1 MHYAVTGYMSLE
13 KCRIVIETFVKSLF
27 NYWPLA
33 WMLHS
38 RTLNNKINRF
48 HERALR
54 IPYSDYKSSFNALLE
69 KDGSFTIHHRNT
81 ENLAIL
87 IYKFIYGLSPTIMG
101 DIIKLNRHPT
111 YNSRTRQK
119 LYSRNPETVRHDT
132 GTIYFLGPNIWAISS
147 NK

>member
-54 IPYSDYKSSFNALLE
+54 IPYSDYKSSFNAFLE
-69 KDGSFTIHHRNT
+69 KDGSFSIHHRNI

-87 IYKFIYGLSPTIMG
+87 IYKFL
-101 DIIKLNRHPT
+101 
-111 YNSRTRQK
+111 
-119 LYSRNPETVRHDT
+119 
-132 GTIYFLGPNIWAISS
+132 
-147 NK
+147 